1 MVKVLI
7 KKLDPTVELPAYKTL
22 GASGMD
28 LIAFIKDPIKIKPK
42 TSYLVP
48 TGISVAFSQE
58 YEIQIRPRSGLAA
71 KKNISILNT
80 PGTIDSDYRG
90 EIKVILFNHSNE
102 NFTINNGDRIAQMV
116 LTPIIK
122 MELEETNNLP
132 EINKGGEWFRLNRKM
147 KVDLNKSQI
156 ERFSRQLV
164 LKNIGANGQKKIL
177 STKIL
182 VVGVGGLGCP
192 AAESLVRAGI
202 GTIGLIDND
211 IVNLSNIHRQS
222 LFNSK
227 DIKKSKVSVAA
238 KKLKEI
244 NPNTKIKT
252 YKSRLT
258 KNNIENI
265 IKNYEIIID
274 GSDNFKTKF
283 LINDYCI
290 KLKKKLITG
299 AISKFDG
306 HVFTF
311 DFRDKKTASLKSFY
325 QENEISDD
333 IFNCEFDGV
342 LGTTASIV
350 GTTQA
355 NEALKMIMNIGQ
367 SLKNQIL
374 IIDLLNLNFRKVK
387 FKKK

>member
-1 MVKVLI
+1 M
-7 KKLDPTVELPAYKTL
+7 
-22 GASGMD
+22 
-28 LIAFIKDPIKIKPK
+28 KI
-42 TSYLVP
+42 
-48 TGISVAFSQE
+48 
-58 YEIQIRPRSGLAA
+58 
-71 KKNISILNT
+71 
-80 PGTIDSDYRG
+80 
-90 EIKVILFNHSNE
+90 
-102 NFTINNGDRIAQMV
+102 
-116 LTPIIK
+116 
-122 MELEETNNLP
+122 NLS
-132 EINKGGEWFRLNRKM
+132 
-147 KVDLNKSQI
+147 KSQI

-164 LKNIGANGQKKIL
+164 LKNIGASGQNKIL

-192 AAESLVRAGI
+192 AAENLVRAGV

-227 DIKKSKVSVAA
+227 DIKKSKVIVAA
-238 KKLKEI
+238 KKLREI
-244 NPNTKIKT
+244 NPYTKIKT
-252 YKSRLT
+252 YKSKLT
-258 KNNIENI
+258 ENNIENI

-306 HVFTF
+306 HIFTF

-325 QENEISDD
+325 QEKKISDD
-333 IFNCEFDGV
+333 VFNCEFDGV

-350 GTTQA
+350 GSTQA
-355 NEALKMIMNIGQ
+355 NEALKMIMKIGKN
-367 SLKNQIL
+367 LKNQIL

>member
-1 MVKVLI
+1 
-7 KKLDPTVELPAYKTL
+7 
-22 GASGMD
+22 
-28 LIAFIKDPIKIKPK
+28 
-42 TSYLVP
+42 
-48 TGISVAFSQE
+48 
-58 YEIQIRPRSGLAA
+58 
-71 KKNISILNT
+71 
-80 PGTIDSDYRG
+80 
-90 EIKVILFNHSNE
+90 
-102 NFTINNGDRIAQMV
+102 
-116 LTPIIK
+116 
-122 MELEETNNLP
+122 
-132 EINKGGEWFRLNRKM
+132 M

-164 LKNIGANGQKKIL
+164 LKNVGANGQKKIL

-311 DFRDKKTASLKSFY
+311 DFRDKNTASLKSFY
-325 QENEISDD
+325 QEKKISDD

-355 NEALKMIMNIGQ
+355 NEALKMIMKIGQ
-367 SLKNQIL
+367 NLKNQIL

-387 FKKK
+387 FKKNRL